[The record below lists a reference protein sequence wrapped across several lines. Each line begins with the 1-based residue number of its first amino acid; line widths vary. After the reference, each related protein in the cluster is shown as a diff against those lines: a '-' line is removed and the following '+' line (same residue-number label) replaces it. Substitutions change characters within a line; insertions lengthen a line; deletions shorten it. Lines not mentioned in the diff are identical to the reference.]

1 MEVHFVDIY
10 STVEYVFRTLRRDL
24 MRWFGIALAIAGVV
38 AALVAWLVFENIP
51 VVIGAA
57 VLMVIGIIVFMYGT
71 RTLPK

>member
-1 MEVHFVDIY
+1 
-10 STVEYVFRTLRRDL
+10 
-24 MRWFGIALAIAGVV
+24 MRWFGIGLAIAGVV

-51 VVIGAA
+51 VVIGGA